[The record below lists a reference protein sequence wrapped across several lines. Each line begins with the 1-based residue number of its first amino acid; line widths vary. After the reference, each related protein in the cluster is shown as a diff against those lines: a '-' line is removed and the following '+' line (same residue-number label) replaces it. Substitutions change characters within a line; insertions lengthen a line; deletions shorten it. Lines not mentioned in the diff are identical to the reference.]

1 MGNFRDKLI
10 RFMYGR
16 YGVDQLYFA
25 SMIVC
30 FILLVIN
37 SFFRSP
43 IIGVIVWAILA
54 WMIFRSLSKN
64 IYKRRLENEK
74 FLKVWS
80 FVKSKWSIIKNNWS
94 ITNRRIKDI
103 KTHRY
108 RKCPHC
114 KAVLRLPKKKGRH
127 AVDCPRCH
135 KEFRVRVWL

>member
-1 MGNFRDKLI
+1 MFGNFMGNFRDKLI

-54 WMIFRSLSKN
+54 WMILG
-64 IYKRRLENEK
+64 LC
-74 FLKVWS
+74 LKIFTKGVWKMKS
-80 FVKSKWSIIKNNWS
+80 F
-94 ITNRRIKDI
+94 
-103 KTHRY
+103 
-108 RKCPHC
+108 
-114 KAVLRLPKKKGRH
+114 
-127 AVDCPRCH
+127 
-135 KEFRVRVWL
+135 